1 MLSLCP
7 IRLFTMERTT
17 KPDKNTYALVT
28 GGSSGMGLEYVK
40 QLAPRGYN
48 IIIVALYQNETDAVK
63 DEMAALYPDL
73 DFVSIGM
80 DLSEIDSAKNLYEKV
95 FSLRPEAKVEVLINN
110 AGVLFPRHFRNMSEA
125 QVSKIIL
132 IHNHTLALMC
142 HYFIPAMAERGRGYV
157 LNISSLAAWF
167 PYPFISTYSA
177 TKAFTKV
184 FTRAIRTEYWNTG
197 VYISTIYFGAVS
209 TNLYDLSSK
218 WRKIAIALSV
228 MLPPEKAVHMAL
240 KMMFRGRTG
249 RIPGVLNVLS
259 IPITAMLPH
268 RLISRIE
275 KKVTTKWNFK

>member
-1 MLSLCP
+1 MKVLA
-7 IRLFTMERTT
+7 

-40 QLAPRGYN
+40 QIAPMGYN
-48 IIIVALYQNETDAVK
+48 IIIVALFQNETDVVK
-63 DEMAALYPDL
+63 DEMSAQYPDL

-95 FSLRPEAKVEVLINN
+95 KELRPEAKVEVLINN

-125 QVSKIIL
+125 QISKIIL

-142 HYFIPAMAERGRGYV
+142 HYFMPEMAERKRGYV

-184 FTRAIRTEYWNTG
+184 FTRALRTEYWKTG
-197 VYISTIYFGAVS
+197 VYVSTIYFGAVS
-209 TNLYDLSSK
+209 TNLYNLSPH
-218 WRKIAIALSV
+218 WRKVAIALSV
-228 MLPPEKAVHMAL
+228 MLPPEKAVRMAL
-240 KMMFRGRTG
+240 KMMFRGHSG
-249 RIPGVLNVLS
+249 RIPGLLNVIA

-275 KKVTTKWNFK
+275 KKVTNKWNLK